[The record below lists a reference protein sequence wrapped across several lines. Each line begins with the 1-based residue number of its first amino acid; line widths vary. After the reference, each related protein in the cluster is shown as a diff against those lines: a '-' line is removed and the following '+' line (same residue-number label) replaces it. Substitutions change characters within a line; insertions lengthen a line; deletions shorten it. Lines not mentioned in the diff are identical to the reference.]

1 MSKNSDLTPTKIT
14 LLIKSQV
21 GIRKTYKV
29 LAAVKKRLGSMP
41 KDKFLSDDEMIALIG
56 EEIEKAVGDSLA
68 N

>member
-1 MSKNSDLTPTKIT
+1 MSKNSDLGPTKIT

-29 LAAVKKRLGSMP
+29 LAAVKKRLASMP

>member
-1 MSKNSDLTPTKIT
+1 MSKNSDLSPTKIT

-29 LAAVKKRLGSMP
+29 LAAVKKRLASMP